1 MEEYYSSWQ
10 EYLGIES
17 PQSGEYEKER
27 ELLASWERWYLQAHS
42 ESVEYNRGWKLVTK
56 GE

>member
-17 PQSGEYEKER
+17 PQSGEYKKER
-27 ELLASWERWYLQAHS
+27 ELLAKWENWYLQAHS
-42 ESVEYNRGWKLVTK
+42 EAVEYNRGWVLVPK
-56 GE
+56 

>member
-17 PQSGEYEKER
+17 PDLGEYERER
-27 ELLASWERWYLQAHS
+27 AQLAKWENWYLQAHG
-42 ESVEYNRGWKLVTK
+42 EAVEYNRGWKLVTK